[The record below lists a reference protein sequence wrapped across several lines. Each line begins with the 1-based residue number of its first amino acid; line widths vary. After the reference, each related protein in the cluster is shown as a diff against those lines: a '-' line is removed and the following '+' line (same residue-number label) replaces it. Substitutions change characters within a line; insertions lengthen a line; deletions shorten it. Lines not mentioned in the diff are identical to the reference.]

1 MEDAA
6 GTSANGDA
14 SEPPN
19 STAALPRLVEIT
31 DAGDVVLD
39 CVFENS
45 KATLKSAKKQQAASR
60 IATGQQPS
68 SSAPVLRARARV
80 GFRVELAVL
89 RLNSKYFDRMLGDT
103 RFKEAKTIEA
113 AFHALSLRQADPGS
127 APVGDLPWV
136 RIVDDDQET
145 RLAHRE
151 EALGDMLRLLHGK
164 EVANP
169 APTLDFAATLA
180 VLADRFDC
188 APAVS
193 KAIASGG
200 LKIKWPVTQR
210 KTPLTEDSKMSRSL
224 ENALRQKVL
233 VSWLL
238 NQPQRFQ
245 AATRELI
252 MSGSV
257 KWSSFREQ
265 DDGGDEAI
273 WWYLPDGIEQ
283 ELQYRRECVL
293 NTIASVPRHFVSLYI
308 SRARQCKLGY
318 DSSAACDS
326 YQLGETIKF
335 LSTKNLFFLVDFS
348 PNSLNLIADTSMLH
362 IDTILATLRQCTA
375 YQIDKHH
382 TNCGLR
388 TRMMP
393 ILDFLKA
400 LLSTSSVPLSRL
412 PWRNDRQRIAW
423 LPSEDELQ
431 DVTLQQDKPFQFTRG
446 MQSDQRLRFE
456 HAMGAEKFARD
467 VFTASS
473 WNWSAED

>member
-1 MEDAA
+1 M
-6 GTSANGDA
+6 
-14 SEPPN
+14 
-19 STAALPRLVEIT
+19 
-31 DAGDVVLD
+31 
-39 CVFENS
+39 
-45 KATLKSAKKQQAASR
+45 
-60 IATGQQPS
+60 
-68 SSAPVLRARARV
+68 
-80 GFRVELAVL
+80 
-89 RLNSKYFDRMLGDT
+89 
-103 RFKEAKTIEA
+103 
-113 AFHALSLRQADPGS
+113 
-127 APVGDLPWV
+127 
-136 RIVDDDQET
+136 
-145 RLAHRE
+145 
-151 EALGDMLRLLHGK
+151 
-164 EVANP
+164 
-169 APTLDFAATLA
+169 
-180 VLADRFDC
+180 
-188 APAVS
+188 
-193 KAIASGG
+193 
-200 LKIKWPVTQR
+200 
-210 KTPLTEDSKMSRSL
+210 
-224 ENALRQKVL
+224 
-233 VSWLL
+233 
-238 NQPQRFQ
+238 
-245 AATRELI
+245 
-252 MSGSV
+252 
-257 KWSSFREQ
+257 
-265 DDGGDEAI
+265 
-273 WWYLPDGIEQ
+273 
-283 ELQYRRECVL
+283 
-293 NTIASVPRHFVSLYI
+293 PRHFVSLYI

-362 IDTILATLRQCTA
+362 VDTILATLRQCTA

>member
-1 MEDAA
+1 MEDL
-6 GTSANGDA
+6 GSNGEA
-14 SEPPN
+14 SDPPGP
-19 STAALPRLVEIT
+19 TALPRVVDIT

-45 KATLKSAKKQQAASR
+45 KATLKSAKKQQASR
-60 IATGQQPS
+60 LAPAQQP
-68 SSAPVLRARARV
+68 APALKARTRV
-80 GFRVELAVL
+80 GFRVKLAVL
-89 RLNSKYFDRMLGDT
+89 KQHSKYFDRMLGDT

-113 AFHALSLRQADPGS
+113 AFGALSLRKTDPAS
-127 APVGDLPWV
+127 AHVSDLPWV

-151 EALGDMLRLLHGK
+151 GAFGDMLRLLHGT
-164 EVANP
+164 EVATQSP
-169 APTLDFAATLA
+169 SLDFVATLA

-193 KAIASGG
+193 KAMASGA
-200 LKIKWPVTQR
+200 LKFKWPATQR
-210 KTPLTEDSKMSRSL
+210 KVTVTEDPRMSRAL
-224 ENALRQKVL
+224 ENALRQKIL

-238 NQPQRFQ
+238 NQPPRFQ

-252 MSGSV
+252 MNGSL
-257 KWSSFREQ
+257 KWSSFPEQ
-265 DDGGDEAI
+265 DDGRDEAM

-293 NTIASVPRHFVSLYI
+293 NSIASIPRHFFSLYI
-308 SRARQCKLGY
+308 SRTRQCKLGY

-348 PNSLNLIADTSMLH
+348 PSSLNLIADTSLLQV
-362 IDTILATLRQCTA
+362 DTILATLRQCPG

-388 TRMMP
+388 TRMIP
-393 ILDFLKA
+393 ILDFIKA
-400 LLSTSSVPLSRL
+400 LLSTSSLPLSRL
-412 PWRNDRQRIAW
+412 SWRNDRKRAAW
-423 LPSEDELQ
+423 LPSEEDMEGITST
-431 DVTLQQDKPFQFTRG
+431 DRPFHFTRG

-467 VFTASS
+467 VFTATS
-473 WNWSAED
+473 WNWSTED